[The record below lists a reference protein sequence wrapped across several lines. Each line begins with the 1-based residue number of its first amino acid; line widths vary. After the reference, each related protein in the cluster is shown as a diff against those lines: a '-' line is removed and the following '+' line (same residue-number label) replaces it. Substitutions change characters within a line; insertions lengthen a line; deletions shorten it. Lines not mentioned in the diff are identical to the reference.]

1 MPQVEDNEGKP
12 GTVSNRELFDQQSA
26 ESREGWRKPWQ
37 DFVASGVTP
46 VSLGLMLRSAAN
58 WDSDRLMKFA
68 EEVEERDGHYKSVL
82 GTRKMAVRQL
92 PWSIQPASEDKAD
105 EEIAEFVREAI
116 DRKGFNACLGD
127 LLDGLS
133 KGFSVVEIVWKP
145 EAHEGAWRLVPN
157 QYLYRNQRHFGF
169 DEETQTRVQL
179 KTAKATQYGEP
190 LQPAKY
196 ITHMPRLKSGK
207 IIRSGLIFTAAAL
220 YLMKAFVTKDWMAFS
235 EVFGMPLVYAKML
248 ESATDD
254 EKEKIFNGLM
264 ALGSDSKALFSG
276 NVELEFLGIN
286 NTQHGNF
293 YIDTVGFFNKETS
306 KVVLGQT
313 MTSEDGASLSQA
325 KVHEGVRN
333 DIRNSDALTLAET
346 LNDQLIRP
354 LVELNFGPGTR
365 PPTLVFDVSEPE
377 DMVAFAEAIVPFIGL
392 GLQVRSADIYSRFG
406 LEKPDDG
413 DDVLTAKEVSAM
425 AGLGMGDGIAADGV
439 DEDPPETD
447 DDRDDVPDG
456 EDAMSALQA
465 SRALGVPVTQVFA
478 LEGAGELTAYRGQD
492 GRRRYLASDVQK
504 TEARASAPFAG
515 TAIE

>member
-1 MPQVEDNEGKP
+1 
-12 GTVSNRELFDQQSA
+12 
-26 ESREGWRKPWQ
+26 
-37 DFVASGVTP
+37 
-46 VSLGLMLRSAAN
+46 
-58 WDSDRLMKFA
+58 
-68 EEVEERDGHYKSVL
+68 
-82 GTRKMAVRQL
+82 
-92 PWSIQPASEDKAD
+92 
-105 EEIAEFVREAI
+105 
-116 DRKGFNACLGD
+116 
-127 LLDGLS
+127 
-133 KGFSVVEIVWKP
+133 
-145 EAHEGAWRLVPN
+145 
-157 QYLYRNQRHFGF
+157 
-169 DEETQTRVQL
+169 
-179 KTAKATQYGEP
+179 
-190 LQPAKY
+190 
-196 ITHMPRLKSGK
+196 
-207 IIRSGLIFTAAAL
+207 
-220 YLMKAFVTKDWMAFS
+220 
-235 EVFGMPLVYAKML
+235 ML

-354 LVELNFGPGTR
+354 LVELNFGPGIS